1 LEHAF
6 AEGKQTYIDTLCD
19 SDETRAWTS
28 SQASLNDIVEAV
40 NDTRDRYNTKRSSE
54 AWKWLTQLSSRINHY
69 GSILDVMVQHHP
81 EYAALVWGAM
91 KVLFVVISHAQI
103 EQPLN

>member
-1 LEHAF
+1 M
-6 AEGKQTYIDTLCD
+6 
-19 SDETRAWTS
+19 
-28 SQASLNDIVEAV
+28 NDIVEAV
-40 NDTRDRYNTKRSSE
+40 NGTQDRYNAKRSSK

-91 KVLFVVISHAQI
+91 KVLFVVRAYPQI
-103 EQPLN
+103 RSVVFKSSYIGSSKPRGVCSLPFEGLVPIRGLFA